1 MPSYHAMEMRFI
13 RRLRDGRADPD
24 SRHDDLMRILKVG
37 ENSVRVVYSERSADG
52 VISDTIVLT
61 YFQLIVYLQR
71 IFWMLSIDEDP
82 FQSVQFFLPGY
93 PTILLQVSTLQQNVQ
108 RILEMVI
115 SSCVMWPTS
124 TRPIEGLYHAAP
136 PSAAAPVEAAAA
148 TGVEESSGD
157 SDYTEESE

>member
-13 RRLRDGRADPD
+13 RRTQDGLADSD

-82 FQSVQFFLPGY
+82 FQSVQFFVPGY
-93 PTILLQVSTLQQNVQ
+93 PTVLLQVNTLQQNVP
-108 RILEMVI
+108 RILEMVL
-115 SSCVMWPTS
+115 SSCVMWPTV
-124 TRPIEGLYHAAP
+124 TRPIEGLYHT
-136 PSAAAPVEAAAA
+136 APVAAAA
-148 TGVEESSGD
+148 HGVEGEDSS
-157 SDYTEESE
+157 SDDGNSTEESE

>member
-1 MPSYHAMEMRFI
+1 MPTYHAMEMRFI
-13 RRLRDGRADPD
+13 RRTQDGRADPD

-82 FQSVQFFLPGY
+82 FQSVQFFVPGY
-93 PTILLQVSTLQQNVQ
+93 PTVLLQVGTLQQNVS

-115 SSCVMWPTS
+115 SACVMWPTS

-136 PSAAAPVEAAAA
+136 AAVPA
-148 TGVEESSGD
+148 TTENGDGD